1 MAPPVRKLPEGYELA
16 AGYHRGR
23 RVTKHKAEK
32 PFRPRPSRLSTVI
45 KKKDKIVILLTLLKS
60 FSAINMLNLSET

>member
-23 RVTKHKAEK
+23 KVTKHQAEK
-32 PFRPRPSRLSTVI
+32 PFRTRPSRLSSVI
-45 KKKDKIVILLTLLKS
+45 KKIKLEKFLNNFYFLLAKQTC
-60 FSAINMLNLSET
+60 